1 MSKQILLI
9 ENPASGQSETD
20 LGCLRTQCEDKG
32 WKLVERPLTPD
43 SDLAALLADSADFD
57 AVVGVGGDGTIS
69 GIADVLSG
77 GDVPLLAWPGGTA
90 NLVAQNLFAD
100 LKPETLCKALDDWEI
115 CQLDM
120 GELQAGDTSH
130 RFLMLAGAG
139 TDARMI
145 QDSEDLKSDWGVA
158 SYVAALLKQFDVE
171 PARIKLTIDG
181 QEMAEETAVG
191 VLIANLGRL
200 NFRLPMGEA
209 INAQDAQLDV
219 LVIRKL
225 SPGLLLTEFWNAVS
239 RHLGGQGKTHDDI
252 GVYHGQTIALETLP
266 SLPIQYDGEST
277 ELRTPV
283 QFRVLPEA
291 LKVFGH
297 MQALKP

>member
-20 LGCLRTQCEDKG
+20 LGCLRAQCEAKG
-32 WKLVERPLTPD
+32 WKLVERPLTPN
-43 SDLAALLADSADFD
+43 SKMEELLADSADFD

-100 LKPETLCKALDDWEI
+100 LKPETLCQALDDWEI
-115 CQLDM
+115 CELDM
-120 GELQAGDTSH
+120 GELQAGETSH

-171 PARIKLTIDG
+171 PARLKLKIDG
-181 QEMAEETAVG
+181 KEIDEETAVG
-191 VLIANLGRL
+191 VLVANLGRL

-239 RHLGGQGKTHDDI
+239 RHLGGKGKTHDDI
-252 GVYHGQTIALETLP
+252 GVYHGQSIELETLP
-266 SLPIQYDGEST
+266 SLPLQYDGEST

-283 QFRVLPEA
+283 QFCVLPGA
-291 LKVFGH
+291 LKVFGQ
-297 MQALKP
+297 MQAITP